1 MQKYKTISED
11 IIAEVKPFFEGEIF
25 TDHYTRVQYATDASA
40 YRVIPHAVTRPK
52 TVYDLKLLVNFAKK
66 HNSSLIPRT
75 AGTSLAGQVVGEG
88 IVVDFSKYFT
98 KILEI
103 NKKER
108 WVRVQPG
115 VIPDELNLKL
125 KPLELFFAPE
135 TSTSNRCMIGGM
147 AGNNSCGA
155 HSLIYG
161 STRDHLL
168 SVKMILSDANEVEF
182 SALTKEEFLNKCEL
196 ETLEGEIYQN
206 INEILSDENNQNS
219 IRTEFPDPELKRRN
233 SGYALDLLLET
244 EPFTN
249 TKEKFNFSKLIAGS
263 EGTLG
268 LITEMKLNL
277 IPLPPPVKGLVC
289 IHFETIEKAL
299 YGNLTALKYNPGAIE
314 LMDKVILEQSKSNIT
329 LSKKRF
335 FIEGEPEAMLLVE
348 FTGNSKEEILTVS
361 SAMEKEMRAKGF
373 GYSFPVLFGND
384 INMVWDVRRAG
395 LGILSNI
402 PGDAK
407 PVPVVEDTA
416 VKPELLPAYIA
427 DFNKLL
433 EKHNLDCVY
442 YAHIATGELH
452 LRPVLN
458 LKDPEDIELFHTIG
472 LETARL
478 VKKYKGSLSGEHGDG
493 RLRSE
498 FIPILFGEKI
508 AGLFWKIKLVWDPE
522 RIFNQGKITEPPKM
536 NEHLRFEPG
545 QETKEITTLFDFSA
559 DKGYLRAVEKC
570 NGSGDCLKP
579 EIFGG
584 LMCPS
589 YQATRDENN
598 STRARANTLREYITH
613 SKRDNPFTHKEIIKV
628 LDLCLSCKG
637 CKSECP
643 SSVDMT
649 KLKAE
654 ALQHY
659 YDENKIPLRTKLI
672 AHIHK
677 VNKLGSVIPYL
688 FNFFITNSFT
698 SGLLKKFLGFAPKRS
713 IPRLY
718 KFTMSSWLRKNSNG
732 NKTNSAKNGK
742 VFLFIDEFTEYNDTL
757 IGIKAVK
764 LLHELGYEVEV
775 PKHTISGRALLSKGL
790 VREAKEVAIENVGL
804 LKDIISGETP
814 LIGIEPS
821 AILTF
826 RDEYPELT
834 GNSLKKDALRLS
846 KSVFMFDEFIVREVE
861 NGKIKPGMFTDEP
874 VSVKLHGHCHQ
885 KAIAST
891 EPTKKMLSLPVNYNV
906 EEIKSGCCGMA
917 GSFGFEKEH
926 YDLSMKIGE
935 MILFPEI
942 RKTEEEVIIAAPG
955 TSCRH
960 QIKDGTGRKALHPVE
975 ILYEALIKKSTPSK

>member
-11 IIAEVKPFFEGEIF
+11 IIAEVRPFFEGDIF

-52 TVYDLKLLVNFAKK
+52 TVYDLKLLVAFAKK

-88 IVVDFSKYFT
+88 IIVDFSKYFT
-98 KILEI
+98 KVIEI
-103 NKKER
+103 NKEER

-115 VIPDELNLKL
+115 VIPDELNLML
-125 KPLELFFAPE
+125 KPEGLFFGPE

-147 AGNNSCGA
+147 VGNNSCGT

-182 SALTKEEFLNKCEL
+182 GALSREEFQKKCEL

-206 INEILSDENNQNS
+206 INEILSNEKNQQL
-219 IRTEFPDPELKRRN
+219 IRSEFPDPELKRRN
-233 SGYALDLLLET
+233 TGYALDLLLET
-244 EPFTN
+244 EPFTG
-249 TKEKFNFSKLIAGS
+249 TKEKFNFSTLIAGS

-268 LITEMKLNL
+268 LVTEIKLNL
-277 IPLPPPVKGLVC
+277 LPLPPPVKGLVC
-289 IHFETIEKAL
+289 VHCKTIEDAVN
-299 YGNLTALKYNPGAIE
+299 GNLTALKYNPGAIE
-314 LMDKVILEQSKSNIT
+314 LMDSVIMEQSKSNIE
-329 LSKKRF
+329 LRKKRF
-335 FIEGEPEAMLLVE
+335 FIEGEPGAMLLVE
-348 FTGNSKEEILTVS
+348 FARNSMEEILSVS
-361 SAMEKEMRAKGF
+361 SAMEKEMRALGL
-373 GYSFPVLFGND
+373 GYHFPVLFGKD
-384 INMVWDVRRAG
+384 INDVWDVRRAG

-416 VKPELLPAYIA
+416 VKPGLLPAYIA

-433 EKHNLDCVY
+433 KKHNLDCVY

-458 LKDPEDIELFHTIG
+458 LKDPKDVELFRTIG

-478 VKKYKGSLSGEHGDG
+478 VKKYNGSLSGEHGDG

-498 FIPILFGEKI
+498 FISIIVGEKI
-508 AGLFWKIKLVWDPE
+508 AALFWKMKLVWDPE

-545 QETKEITTLFDFSA
+545 QPAKEIKTLFDFSA
-559 DKGYLRAVEKC
+559 DLGYLRAVEKC

-598 STRARANTLREYITH
+598 STRARANILREYITT
-613 SKRDNPFTHKEIIKV
+613 SKKTNPFTHKEIIKV

-659 YDENKIPLRTKLI
+659 YDDNKIPLRTKLI

-677 VNKLGSVIPYL
+677 VNNLGSVMPHI

-698 SGLLKKFLGFAPKRS
+698 SGLLKRFLGFAPKRT
-713 IPRLY
+713 IPKLY
-718 KFTMSSWLRKNSNG
+718 KFTMSSWLRKTGNG
-732 NKTNSAKNGK
+732 YKTGNRKNGK

-764 LLHELGYEVEV
+764 LLRELGYEVEV

-790 VREAKEVAIENVGL
+790 VREAKEIAIENVNL
-804 LKDIISGETP
+804 LKDIISEDMP

-826 RDEYPELT
+826 RDEYPELV
-834 GNSLKKDALRLS
+834 GDGLKEDALRLS
-846 KSVFMFDEFIVREVE
+846 KSVFMFDEFIVREAE
-861 NGKIKPGMFTDEP
+861 KGKIIPGMFTEKP
-874 VSVKLHGHCHQ
+874 VTIKLHGHCHQ

-942 RKTEEEVIIAAPG
+942 RKTDKSVIIAAPG

-960 QIKDGTGRKALHPVE
+960 QIKDGTGRRSLHPVE
-975 ILYEALIKKSTPSK
+975 ILFEAIVKR

>member
-1 MQKYKTISED
+1 VQKYKTITED
-11 IIAEVKPFFEGEIF
+11 IITEVKPFFEGDIF
-25 TDHYTRVQYATDASA
+25 TDNYSLVQYATDASA

-52 TVYDLKLLVNFAKK
+52 TIYDLKLLVNFAKK
-66 HNSSLIPRT
+66 HNTSLIART

-88 IVVDFSKYFT
+88 IIVDFSKYFT

-103 NKKER
+103 NEEEH

-125 KPLELFFAPE
+125 KKYGLFFAPE
-135 TSTSNRCMIGGM
+135 TSTSNRCMLGGM
-147 AGNNSCGA
+147 VGNNSCGA

-182 SALTKEEFLNKCEL
+182 KALTKEEFSEKCEL
-196 ETLEGEIYQN
+196 VGLEGEIYQN
-206 INEILSDENNQNS
+206 IYEILSDKGNREN
-219 IRTEFPDPELKRRN
+219 IKKEFPDPSLKRRN
-233 SGYALDLLLET
+233 TGYALDLLLET
-244 EPFTN
+244 EPFSET
-249 TKEKFNFSKLIAGS
+249 TEKFNFSKLIAGS

-268 LITEMKLNL
+268 LMTEIKLNL
-277 IPLPPPVKGLVC
+277 LPLPPPVKGLVC
-289 IHFETIEKAL
+289 VHFNSIEEAL
-299 YGNLTALKYNPGAIE
+299 YANLIALKYNPGAIE
-314 LMDKVILEQSKSNIT
+314 LMDSVILEQSKSNIT
-329 LSKKRF
+329 LRKKRD
-335 FIEGEPEAMLLVE
+335 FINGEPGAMLLVE
-348 FTGNSKEEILTVS
+348 FARDTKEEILALS
-361 SAMEKEMRAKGF
+361 SEMEKEMRGN
-373 GYSFPVLFGND
+373 GYGYDFPVLFGDD
-384 INMVWDVRRAG
+384 INKVWDVRKAG

-402 PGDAK
+402 AGDAK

-416 VKPELLPAYIA
+416 VKPELLSDYIA

-433 EKHNLDCVY
+433 EKHNLRCVY

-458 LKDPEDIELFHTIG
+458 LKDPEDVEIFHTIG
-472 LETARL
+472 LETAKL
-478 VKKYKGSLSGEHGDG
+478 VKKYNGSLSGEHGDG

-498 FIPILFGEKI
+498 FIPIIVGEKNYN
-508 AGLFWKIKLVWDPE
+508 LFWKIKLVWDPE

-536 NEHLRFEPG
+536 KENLRFEPG
-545 QETKEITTLFDFSA
+545 QETKEINTLFDFSD

-589 YQATRDENN
+589 YQATRDESN
-598 STRARANTLREYITH
+598 STRARANTLREYI
-613 SKRDNPFTHKEIIKV
+613 SRSERDNPFTHKEIIKV

-643 SSVDMT
+643 SSVDIT

-654 ALQHY
+654 AYQHY
-659 YDENKIPLRTKLI
+659 YDKNKIPLRTKLI
-672 AHIHK
+672 AHIHRI
-677 VNKLGSVIPYL
+677 NKSGAIIPCI
-688 FNFFITNSFT
+688 FNFFITNSIT
-698 SGLLKKFLGFAPKRS
+698 SGILKKALGFAPKRS

-718 KFTMSSWLRKNSNG
+718 KFTMTSWLKNNG
-732 NKTNSAKNGK
+732 NLLNHSNNKKGK
-742 VFLFIDEFTEYNDTL
+742 VFLFIDEFTEYNDTV

-764 LLHELGYEVEV
+764 LLHALGYEVEV
-775 PKHTISGRALLSKGL
+775 PQHTISGRALLSKGL
-790 VREAKEVAIENVGL
+790 VREAVEIANENIRL
-804 LKDIISGETP
+804 LKDKISDETP
-814 LIGIEPS
+814 LVGIEPS

-826 RDEYPELT
+826 RDEYPELADKD
-834 GNSLKKDALRLS
+834 LKEEGVNLS
-846 KSVFMFDEFIVREVE
+846 KSVFMFDEFMVREIGRG
-861 NGKIKPGMFTDEP
+861 NIKKELFTTEP
-874 VSVKLHGHCHQ
+874 ATIKLHGHCHQ
-885 KAIAST
+885 KALAST
-891 EPTKKMLSLPVNYNV
+891 EPTKQMLSLPANYKV

-942 RKTEEEVIIAAPG
+942 RKTEESVIIAAPG

-960 QIKDGTGRKALHPVE
+960 QIKDGTGRRALHPIE
-975 ILYEALIKKSTPSK
+975 IMHDACLLL

>member
-11 IIAEVKPFFEGEIF
+11 IITEVKPFFEGDVF
-25 TDHYTRVQYATDASA
+25 TDRYTLAQYATDASA
-40 YRVIPHAVTRPK
+40 YRVFPHAVTRPK
-52 TVYDLKLLVNFAKK
+52 TVYDLKLLVTFAKK

-98 KILEI
+98 KIIEI
-103 NKKER
+103 NEEEH
-108 WVRVQPG
+108 WVKVQPG
-115 VIPDELNLKL
+115 VIPDELNLIL
-125 KPLELFFAPE
+125 KPKGLFFGPE

-147 AGNNSCGA
+147 VGNNSCGA

-182 SALTKEEFLNKCEL
+182 GALTKDEFYEKCKL

-206 INEILSDENNQNS
+206 INEILSDKENQRR
-219 IRTEFPDPELKRRN
+219 IKTEFPDPELKRRN
-233 SGYALDLLLET
+233 TGYALDLLLDT
-244 EPFTN
+244 EPFSESSEN
-249 TKEKFNFSKLIAGS
+249 FNFAKLIAGS

-268 LITEMKLNL
+268 LITEIKLNL
-277 IPLPPPVKGLVC
+277 LPLPPPVKGLVC
-289 IHFETIEKAL
+289 IHCKTIEDAL
-299 YGNLTALKYNPGAIE
+299 YGNLIALKYNPGAIE
-314 LMDKVILEQSKSNIT
+314 LMDRVIMEESKSNIS
-329 LSKKRF
+329 LRRNRF
-335 FIEGEPEAMLLVE
+335 FINGDPGAMLLVE
-348 FTGNSKEEILTVS
+348 FARNSKEEILSLS
-361 SAMEKEMRAKGF
+361 SAMEKEMRNKGY
-373 GYSFPVLFGND
+373 GYDFPVLFGED
-384 INMVWDVRRAG
+384 INKVWEVRRAG
-395 LGILSNI
+395 LGMLSNI

-427 DFNKLL
+427 DFNELL
-433 EKHNLDCVY
+433 KKHRLTCVY

-458 LKDPEDIELFHTIG
+458 LKDPEDVELFHTIG
-472 LETARL
+472 LETAKL

-498 FIPILFGEKI
+498 FIPIILGNENVN
-508 AGLFWKIKLVWDPE
+508 LFWKMKLVWDPE

-536 NEHLRFEPG
+536 NEQLRFEPG
-545 QETKEITTLFDFSA
+545 QQTKEITTLFDFSA

-589 YQATRDENN
+589 YQATRDESN

-659 YDENKIPLRTKLI
+659 YDDNKIPLRTKLI
-672 AHIHK
+672 AHIHN
-677 VNKLGSVIPYL
+677 VNNVGSALPRL
-688 FNFFITNSFT
+688 FNFFITNPFT
-698 SGLLKKFLGFAPKRS
+698 SGILKRVLGFAPKRS

-718 KFTMSSWLRKNSNG
+718 KFTMTSWLKKN
-732 NKTNSAKNGK
+732 KNNLKAGADGKGK
-742 VFLFIDEFTEYNDTL
+742 VYLFIDEFTEYNDTL
-757 IGIKAVK
+757 TGIKAVK
-764 LLHELGYEVEV
+764 LLHKLGYEVEI
-775 PKHTISGRALLSKGL
+775 PKHTISGRALLSKGF
-790 VREAKEVAIENVGL
+790 VRKAKEIANENVRL
-804 LKDIISGETP
+804 LKEIISNETP

-834 GNSLKKDALRLS
+834 GEELKKDAMKLA
-846 KSVFMFDEFIVREVE
+846 KSVLMFDEFIVREIE
-861 NGKIKPGMFTDEP
+861 KGKIGQEMFTTEP
-874 VSVKLHGHCHQ
+874 ATVKIHGHCHQ

-891 EPTKKMLSLPVNYNV
+891 EPTKKMLSLPANYKV

-926 YDLSMKIGE
+926 YDLSIKIGE
-935 MILFPEI
+935 MILFPAI
-942 RKTEEEVIIAAPG
+942 RNSEDTVIIAAPG

-960 QIKDGTGRKALHPVE
+960 QIKDGTGRQAIHPIE
-975 ILYEALIKKSTPSK
+975 ILYDALI